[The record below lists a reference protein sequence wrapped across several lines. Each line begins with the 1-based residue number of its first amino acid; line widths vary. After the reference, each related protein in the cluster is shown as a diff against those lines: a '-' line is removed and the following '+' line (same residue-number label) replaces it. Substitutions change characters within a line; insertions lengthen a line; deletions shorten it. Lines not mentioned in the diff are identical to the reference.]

1 MTPDMMELIR
11 KWDGTG
17 VVVRYDRPTGTW
29 IFVAIHEAILGP
41 TTGGCRIRQYPTP
54 ADALEDAMR
63 LAEGMTYK
71 WASIGFPFGGGKSVL
86 AISRP
91 VEGEERVG
99 LFKRFGH
106 LLASLQGA
114 YSTGQDMGTTTADMG
129 VIAGACDYVMGA
141 PKDGGQ
147 LTDPGPFTALGVFE
161 GMKTALR
168 HATGSDDLVGRR
180 VLVQGVGDVGGPL
193 ARLVADAGAT
203 VLVSDLDDARVRGM
217 AQELG
222 GEVVYGNA
230 IFGTECDVFAPCAV
244 GAVLNEQTIPQLRCA
259 VVAGSANNQLA
270 EPGDAERLHARGI
283 LYAPDYVI
291 NAGGAMAFG
300 LLHQGVHEDE
310 ALAERVRSLGTVLDE
325 IFREAREQGTTPVRG
340 AASRVERL
348 LAQARAQK
356 GMGPEFER

>member
-1 MTPDMMELIR
+1 MTPEMMELITE
-11 KWDGTG
+11 WDGVG

-41 TTGGCRIRQYPTP
+41 TTGGCRIKQYPTP
-54 ADALEDAMR
+54 ADALKDAMR

-106 LLASLQGA
+106 LLASLEGA

-129 VIAGACDYVMGA
+129 VIASACDHVMGA
-141 PKDGGQ
+141 PKGGGE

-168 HATGSDDLVGRR
+168 HATGSDDLAGKR
-180 VLVQGVGDVGGPL
+180 VLVQGVGDVGAPL
-193 ARLVADAGAT
+193 AHLVAGAGAT
-203 VLVSDLDDARVRGM
+203 VLIGDLDAVRARGM
-217 AQELG
+217 ARELN
-222 GEVVYGNA
+222 GEVVDGDA

-244 GAVLNEQTIPQLRCA
+244 GAVLNEQTIPQLRCT

-270 EPGDAERLHARGI
+270 VPEDAERLHARGI

-300 LLHQGVHEDE
+300 LIHQGVREVD
-310 ALAERVRSLGTVLDE
+310 ALVDRVRSLGSVLDE
-325 IFREAREQGTTPVRG
+325 IFREAGEHDTTPVRA

-348 LAQARAQK
+348 LAQARAER
-356 GMGPEFER
+356 GMGPEFDR